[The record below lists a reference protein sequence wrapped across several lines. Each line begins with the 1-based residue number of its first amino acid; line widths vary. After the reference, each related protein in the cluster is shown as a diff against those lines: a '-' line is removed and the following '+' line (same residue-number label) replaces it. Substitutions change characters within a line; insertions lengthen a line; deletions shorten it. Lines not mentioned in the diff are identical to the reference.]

1 MNLAKSKWLLLAIPL
16 IIPVLIFTFQRQAD
30 LFMQPPNL
38 KRVIYVATESTFE
51 IRCDGEDTGTGWA
64 VQLGDESFIVT
75 AAHVV
80 EECSTGEFVGARNAN
95 RGLFPLQLVEY
106 NDDYWEGGST
116 DLALLRSREKLSG
129 LKFQEEQAE
138 IGQWV
143 MALGYP
149 LSEFEGPLIS
159 LSEGRISAIDDL
171 GHIVTSAPINGGNSG
186 SPLINSRG
194 QIVGTIYASDP
205 PDEYDNLAYAQ
216 PLAEHCGLVSAC
228 SDSRVLYT
236 RIGDVEN

>member
-16 IIPVLIFTFQRQAD
+16 VIPVILVTFQRQAD
-30 LFMQPPNL
+30 LFLQPPNL
-38 KRVIYVATESTFE
+38 SKVIDIAAASTFE
-51 IRCDGEDTGTGWA
+51 IRCDGEDSGTGWA

-80 EECSTGEFVGARNAN
+80 EDCSTGEFVGARNAN
-95 RGLFPLQLVEY
+95 RGLFPLRLVEY
-106 NDDYWEGGST
+106 KADYWEGGST
-116 DLALLRSREKLSG
+116 DLALLHSNEKLAG
-129 LKFQEEQAE
+129 FKFQEEQAE

-149 LSEFEGPLIS
+149 LSELEGPLIS

-186 SPLINSRG
+186 SPLLNSRG
-194 QIVGTIYASDP
+194 QIIGTIYASDP
-205 PDEYDNLAYAQ
+205 HDEYDNLAYAQ

-228 SDSRVLYT
+228 SDSRVLYRLSET
-236 RIGDVEN
+236 D